1 MINREYTPQH
11 TNLAQTNITMIN
23 PMTTAAASEPSR
35 MCRLRPFHRFSVSI
49 CSTDVF
55 AVLVVDEVVFE
66 CVPFVAGAAVV
77 SGAVLSERNVLV
89 VGGDV
94 DVGVAFDVVTDSVA
108 VLVLENDWVCVA
120 DVIAAVV
127 IVVVDVEDDS
137 VSP

>member
-1 MINREYTPQH
+1 MINREYTPRL
-11 TNLAQTNITMIN
+11 TNLAQTNIMMIN
-23 PMTTAAASEPSR
+23 PMTTAAASDPSR

-49 CSTDVF
+49 CSTDIF

-77 SGAVLSERNVLV
+77 SGALL

-94 DVGVAFDVVTDSVA
+94 DVGVAFDVVTESVA
-108 VLVLENDWVCVA
+108 VLVLENDWACVT
-120 DVIAAVV
+120 DVIAVVV